1 MKMIH
6 ITSVLATAALL
17 SACAPQQKYAWG
29 SYEPA
34 LYTYYKTPAA
44 SEAFAEQLGKTISGA
59 ESSGAKVP
67 PGLYAEY
74 GNVLLEQGKA
84 KDAVVWFGK
93 EKATWPESA
102 ALMTRMIQI
111 ASAPAADKGK
121 GKVVENTQTSVQA
134 VAPAQAPGQTTKQ

>member
-6 ITSVLATAALL
+6 ITGVLATAALL

-34 LYTYYKTPAA
+34 LYTYYKAPAA
-44 SEAFAEQLGKTISGA
+44 SEAFAEQLNKTISGA

-93 EKATWPESA
+93 EKAAWPESA

-121 GKVVENTQTSVQA
+121 GKVVENTQTSAQA
-134 VAPAQAPGQTTKQ
+134 VAPAQAPSQTTKQ